1 MRKEQEK
8 AERALQTAKRRR
20 LAAEKK
26 IQHAVD
32 VQAWKELQ
40 AAQKAAKTLSQT
52 RIPPTKI
59 TKRALKPTTKL
70 VVVA

>member
-32 VQAWKELQ
+32 VQA
-40 AAQKAAKTLSQT
+40 
-52 RIPPTKI
+52 
-59 TKRALKPTTKL
+59 
-70 VVVA
+70 